1 MSEDEPTMKGVFRSV
16 VFWVATG
23 LVVFFPL
30 VSASPQEVV
39 SPDGISRRDASASS
53 TRPRVALVL
62 SGGSALGIAHVGVIR
77 ELEAAGIPIDMV
89 LGTSMGALVGGLY
102 AAGYSPDEME
112 ALVNGFDWISLFS
125 EGRDALGGQ
134 YLHSKQVRFPIRMD
148 FDRSGIKVGRGLIS
162 GQNILT
168 LFTALTL
175 HMLSDRDFDSFPVP
189 YRAVAADILTGEK
202 IVFSD
207 GSLAEAM
214 RSSMS
219 IPGLFRPYEV
229 KGRSLVDGG
238 IVDNMPVEM
247 ARAMGADIVIAVE
260 SRTGLAESDGQLKT
274 GFDITGQTLGLYVE
288 ENMRRSR
295 ASADVVIRP
304 DLSGYSSMSYTA
316 SRALIEKGAAGA
328 RTMSAQIGMLA
339 ARIAKGRGLV
349 TPDTEPNRRA
359 MRAPPVLA
367 GVRVD
372 AASASDQAAARSAFQ
387 PLVGK
392 QLDPQ
397 SLTDAIDKIYASGD
411 FLLVKFD
418 LEKTSGSDEAIGIVR
433 IERNYRPNA
442 SILLGA
448 AYHGVVS
455 ATYESEAS
463 ILSGLELD
471 NLSGQGSSL
480 TVEAG
485 FWKGVLLRAA
495 YYQQLDPF
503 YLNPF
508 IEVHG
513 SSDYSRTAQYVVQR
527 ADYFN
532 AGGGA
537 WLGANLSDQ
546 VAMMLGWSLEAV
558 GGAATLGTPGN
569 VGTISCAVLGDTRH
583 ESVFPERGIAFLARA
598 RLANPS
604 FGGEM
609 SFVTAD
615 LRWNSAF
622 RLSRIMSLGVSGQM
636 GTDFSGFVNGATAL
650 PPVRRFDLRA
660 PGMFYGLDR
669 LSERDSGDHVAGLGL
684 ELHRRVGRISSLF
697 GGDLIAL
704 ANLSAGVA
712 RVTGDSFRDF
722 LPIRW
727 NACLGL
733 GLRLSPSFGIL
744 VTGGAVIDGDAAGG
758 VKPALSFEIG
768 SMSDFLEDLR

>member
-1 MSEDEPTMKGVFRSV
+1 MAAGFRRFAFWLALGLMSCM
-16 VFWVATG
+16 
-23 LVVFFPL
+23 PL
-30 VSASPQEVV
+30 VSASPQEAVT
-39 SPDGISRRDASASS
+39 PDVISRADDNASS
-53 TRPRVALVL
+53 ARLKVALVL

-77 ELEAAGIPIDMV
+77 ELETAGIPIDMV

-112 ALVNGFDWISLFS
+112 ELVNGFDWISIFS

-134 YLHSKQVRFPIRMD
+134 YLHGKHVRFPVRMD
-148 FDRSGIKVGRGLIS
+148 FDQSGIQVGRGLIS

-168 LFTALTL
+168 LLTALTL
-175 HMLSDRDFDSFPVP
+175 HMLADRDFNSFPVP

-202 IVFSD
+202 IVLSE

-274 GFDITGQTLGLYVE
+274 GFDITAQTMGLYVE

-295 ASADVVIRP
+295 AAADLVIKP
-304 DLSGYSSMSYTA
+304 DLSGYSSMSYAA
-316 SRALIEKGAAGA
+316 SRALVEKGAAGA

-359 MRAPPVLA
+359 MHEPPVLA

-372 AASASDQAAARSAFQ
+372 AASASDEAAARSAFQ

-392 QLDPQ
+392 RLDQQ
-397 SLTDAIDKIYASGD
+397 SLTAAIDAIYASGD
-411 FLLVKFD
+411 YLFVKFD
-418 LEKTSGSDEAIGIVR
+418 LEKTSDPAGVIGIVK
-433 IERNYRPNA
+433 IERNYRPNTG
-442 SILLGA
+442 ILLGA

-455 ATYESEAS
+455 GTYESEAS
-463 ILSGLELD
+463 LLSGFELA

-480 TVEAG
+480 TFQADL
-485 FWKGVLLRAA
+485 WKGVLLRAE
-495 YYQQLDPF
+495 YYQPLDF
-503 YLNPF
+503 LFLNPF
-508 IEVHG
+508 VEIHG
-513 SSDYSRTAQYVVQR
+513 SSDYSRTAQYIVQR
-527 ADYFN
+527 ADFFD

-537 WLGANLSDQ
+537 WLGANLGDR

-569 VGTISCAVLGDTRH
+569 VGTVSFAVLGDTRH
-583 ESVFPERGIAFLARA
+583 ASVFPERGIAFLVRA
-598 RLANPS
+598 RLADPS
-604 FGGEM
+604 FGGDMNFAAAE
-609 SFVTAD
+609 
-615 LRWNSAF
+615 LRWNAAL
-622 RLSRIMSLGVSGQM
+622 RLSRIMSLGVAGQI
-636 GTDFSGFVNGATAL
+636 GTDFSGFVDGATVL
-650 PPVRRFDLRA
+650 PPVRRFDLHA
-660 PGMFYGLDR
+660 PGMFYGLGR

-684 ELHRRVGRISSLF
+684 ELRRRIGRVSALF
-697 GGDLIAL
+697 GGDIIAL

-712 RVTGDSFRDF
+712 RVTGDPFRDF
-722 LPIRW
+722 FPLRW

-733 GLRLSPSFGIL
+733 GLRLSPSFGFL
-744 VTGGAVIDGDAAGG
+744 LTGGAVIDSDAAGG
-758 VKPALSFEIG
+758 VRPALSFEIG

>member
-1 MSEDEPTMKGVFRSV
+1 MAADFRGVVLWLAIGFMTCV
-16 VFWVATG
+16 
-23 LVVFFPL
+23 PL
-30 VSASPQEVV
+30 VSASPQEGVT
-39 SPDGISRRDASASS
+39 PDGINGRDEPASS
-53 TRPRVALVL
+53 GRPRVALVL

-112 ALVNGFDWISLFS
+112 ELVNGFDWISIFS

-134 YLHSKQVRFPIRMD
+134 YLHSKHMRFPVRMD
-148 FDRSGIKVGRGLIS
+148 FDQNGIRLGRGLIS

-175 HMLSDRDFDSFPVP
+175 HMLADRDLNSFPVP

-202 IVFSD
+202 IVISE
-207 GSLAEAM
+207 GSLPEAM

-229 KGRSLVDGG
+229 NGRSLVDGG
-238 IVDNMPVEM
+238 IVDNMPVEL
-247 ARAMGADIVIAVE
+247 ARSMGADIVIAVE

-274 GFDITGQTLGLYVE
+274 GFDITAQTLGLYVE

-295 ASADVVIRP
+295 AAADLVIKP
-304 DLSGYSSMSYTA
+304 DLSGYSSMSYAA
-316 SRALIEKGAAGA
+316 SRALVEKGAAGA
-328 RTMSAQIGMLA
+328 RAMSAQIGMLA

-349 TPDTEPNRRA
+349 TPDSEPNRRA
-359 MRAPPVLA
+359 MHKPPVLA

-372 AASASDQAAARSAFQ
+372 AASATDEAAARSAFK

-392 QLDPQ
+392 PLDPQ
-397 SLTDAIDKIYASGD
+397 SLTAAIDTIYAAGD
-411 FLLVKFD
+411 YLFVKFD
-418 LEKTSGSDEAIGIVR
+418 LEKTSGPAGAIGIVR
-433 IERNYRPNA
+433 IERNYRPNT
-442 SILLGA
+442 SIMLGT

-471 NLSGQGSSL
+471 NPSGQGSYL
-480 TVEAG
+480 IVEAG
-485 FWKGVLLRAA
+485 LWKGVLLRAE
-495 YYQQLDPF
+495 YYQPLDF
-503 YLNPF
+503 LYFNPF
-508 IEVHG
+508 VEIHG

-527 ADYFN
+527 ADFFD

-537 WLGANLSDQ
+537 WLGVNLGDRI
-546 VAMMLGWSLEAV
+546 AMMLGWSLEAM
-558 GGAATLGTPGN
+558 GGAAALGTPGN
-569 VGTISCAVLGDTRH
+569 VGTMSFVVLGDTRH
-583 ESVFPERGIAFLARA
+583 ASVFPQRGIAFLARA

-604 FGGEM
+604 FGGDTNFATM
-609 SFVTAD
+609 D
-615 LRWNSAF
+615 LRWNTAL
-622 RLSRIMSLGVSGQM
+622 RLSKIMSLGVAGQM
-636 GTDFSGFVNGATAL
+636 GTDFSGFVDGATML

-669 LSERDSGDHVAGLGL
+669 LSEYDSGDHVAGIGL
-684 ELHRRVGRISSLF
+684 ELRRRIGRINALF
-697 GGDLIAL
+697 GGDIIAL
-704 ANLSAGVA
+704 ANLSAGVV
-712 RVTGDSFRDF
+712 RVTGDPLRDF
-722 LPIRW
+722 LPLRW

-733 GLRLSPSFGIL
+733 GVRLSPSFGIL
-744 VTGGAVIDGDAAGG
+744 LTGGAVIDSDAAGG
-758 VKPALSFEIG
+758 VRPALAFDIG
-768 SMSDFLEDLR
+768 SLSDFLEDLR